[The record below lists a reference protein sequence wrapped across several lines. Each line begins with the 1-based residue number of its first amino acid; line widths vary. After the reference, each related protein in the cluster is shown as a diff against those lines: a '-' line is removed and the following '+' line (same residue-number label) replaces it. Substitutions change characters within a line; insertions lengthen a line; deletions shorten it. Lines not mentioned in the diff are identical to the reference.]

1 MKNKKNTT
9 QKKEY
14 NLQKIYPLLLLLIFF
29 VVYKFIFNSHLDLN
43 GDNFDYINYAK
54 SIVDGHGYRSPYT
67 PDYNPTNH
75 YPPGYSTFLAIVMFF
90 FGKDVVIFKILNGLF
105 FLGSV
110 LLLGKAF
117 ETITKNK
124 FLIFSVSAIILANNG
139 LLQWSTI
146 VMSEIPY
153 LFFSSLGFYF
163 VVKYF
168 NYSPQYTK
176 LSKELIF
183 ITITAVIVYYF
194 RSIGIV
200 LSGAFILYA
209 LFQRKWKAALG
220 FSLGF
225 IILYLPWIIRNNIHH
240 IKGRYMGSIMAVNP
254 WRPEEGQLS
263 SFGDFFNKM
272 LVNFNDTVLKGFN
285 EVLFPFVNFNEL
297 SKSLIIATG
306 IVTLLLTIYGAWKIK
321 KLNIFV
327 ILYILGNIFVFLVWH
342 SGNGSRYVW
351 PLAPFI
357 AYCFFFGI
365 NELASLLFKNQQK
378 ILTKIPFAIMLIGFF
393 FYPKLKEMNLKAERN
408 YPAAY
413 QNFFNIAKSVKK
425 GNNNQLMICN
435 RKPGMFHYFSETY
448 VCNYAWSPDDKKVIS
463 DMIKKHVDY
472 VVLDQLGYSSTAR
485 YLYPA
490 IQKNPGLFKKV
501 SQTQKPET
509 YLLQFNRERAIDQL
523 DEKSNSE

>member
-14 NLQKIYPLLLLLIFF
+14 NIQKIYPFLLLLIFF
-29 VVYKFIFNSHLDLN
+29 VAYKFIFNSHLDLN

-54 SIVDGHGYRSPYT
+54 SILDGHGYRSPYT
-67 PDYNPTNH
+67 PEYIPTNH
-75 YPPGYSTFLAIVMFF
+75 YPPGYSMLLAISMFF
-90 FGKDVVIFKILNGLF
+90 VGKNVVIFKILNGLF
-105 FLGSV
+105 FVGSII
-110 LLLGKAF
+110 LLGKAF
-117 ETITKNK
+117 ESITKNK
-124 FLIFSVSAIILANNG
+124 FLTFSVSAILLVNTG

-146 VMSEIPY
+146 VMSEMPY

-168 NYSPQYTK
+168 NNSQENK

-183 ITITAVIVYYF
+183 ITVTAVITYYF

-209 LFQRKWKAALG
+209 LIQRKWKGALV
-220 FSLGF
+220 FSFGF
-225 IILYLPWIIRNNIHH
+225 IILYLPWIIRNNIHN

-263 SFGDFFNKM
+263 SFGDFFDKM
-272 LVNFNDTVLKGFN
+272 LVNFHDTVLKGFN
-285 EVLFPFVNFNEL
+285 EVLFPFVNFNEH
-297 SKSLIIATG
+297 SKSLVVVAGII
-306 IVTLLLTIYGAWKIK
+306 TLFLTFYGAWRIK
-321 KLNIFV
+321 KLNYFLL
-327 ILYILGNIFVFLVWH
+327 LYLLGNIFVFLVWH

-357 AYCFFFGI
+357 AYCFFYGI
-365 NELASLLFKNQQK
+365 YELASQFLKNHPK
-378 ILTKIPFAIMLIGFF
+378 LVTNIPIAILLIGFLSF
-393 FYPKLKEMNLKAERN
+393 PKLKEMNLKAERG

-413 QNFFNIAKSVKK
+413 QNFFNIAESVKQA
-425 GNNNQLMICN
+425 NNDQLMVCN
-435 RKPGMFHYFSETY
+435 RKPGMFHYFSETF

-463 DMIKKHVDY
+463 DMINKNVDY

-501 SQTQKPET
+501 SQTKKPET
-509 YLLQFNRERAIDQL
+509 YLLQFNKDLATDQL
-523 DEKSNSE
+523 NNNSNSE